1 MPPAQGYVPQDDV
14 LPGTSTVWEYLSF
27 HAELRLPDSA
37 SQGARAARVQAIIDQ
52 LSLAKVQTLWFVVKP
67 RCKLYGL

>member
-1 MPPAQGYVPQDDV
+1 MPQDDV
-14 LPGTSTVWEYLSF
+14 LPGTSTVWEYLCF

-52 LSLAKVQTLWFVVKP
+52 LSLTKVGAVKG
-67 RCKLYGL
+67 RYDYRAQL

>member
-1 MPPAQGYVPQDDV
+1 MPQDDV

-27 HAELRLPDSA
+27 HAALRLPDGG

-52 LSLAKVQTLWFVVKP
+52 LSLAKVRMRGHRDATEL
-67 RCKLYGL
+67 RT